1 MAAEFIS
8 IHPET
13 PEQRKIAQVVKVL
26 QKGGIIA
33 YPTDSVYNFGCTLDN
48 KRAIEKLA
56 KLNILHQQL

>member
-48 KRAIEKLA
+48 K
-56 KLNILHQQL
+56 